1 MPLTSVRRFSLIS
14 FPRSSV
20 SSATARAPILKAR
33 ALKYSPPLSSSRAA
47 VSCSAAAIANLSIGD
62 FCVGISGILYG
73 MHDALEQMTAASA
86 NEVADAGLR
95 LALGWVRDH
104 DWPNFARWRRMNS
117 PERLSAGQ
125 GLKDGARA

>member
-1 MPLTSVRRFSLIS
+1 MPLTNVRRFWLIS
-14 FPRSSV
+14 FPMSSV

-33 ALKYSPPLSSSRAA
+33 ALKYSLPFSSSRAA
-47 VSCSAAAIANLSIGD
+47 ISCSAAAIANLSIGD
-62 FCVGISGILYG
+62 VCERILRIFYG

-86 NEVADAGLR
+86 NEVAHAGLR

-117 PERLSAGQ
+117 PARLSAGQ
-125 GLKDGARA
+125 GLNDGARA